1 MSKTMA
7 IRIHALGGPEVLR
20 WEEVA
25 VPDPGP
31 GEVLVRHEAVGL
43 NFIDTYHRS
52 GLYPV
57 PSLPTAIG
65 MEAAGVVEVVGP
77 SGGAGP
83 VAGAGSPAGAGPVA
97 GAGATAAEG
106 PSFQPGDRVAY
117 GFGLGAYC
125 ERRVMPVDQLVPIP
139 DGVDSETAAAAML
152 KGMTSWY
159 LCRRT
164 YGLSAGE
171 TVLVHAAAGGVGTI
185 LSQWCK
191 ALGATVIGTAGSAE
205 KGRVAR
211 AHGCDH
217 VILYKEEDFVERV
230 REITAGEGVPV
241 VFDGVGKATFD
252 GSMECLARFGMMIT
266 FGNASGAVPPL
277 NLLRLSARGL
287 TVARPSLKP
296 YIDRREDLEEAAG
309 ELLGHIAAGR
319 IRVTVGQRF
328 ALKDAAAA
336 HRALESRATRGCTVL
351 LP

>member
-1 MSKTMA
+1 ML
-7 IRIHALGGPEVLR
+7 IRH
-20 WEEVA
+20 
-25 VPDPGP
+25 D
-31 GEVLVRHEAVGL
+31 AVGL

-65 MEAAGVVEVVGP
+65 MEGAGVVEEVGP
-77 SGGAGP
+77 PGGAGP
-83 VAGAGSPAGAGPVA
+83 LAGAGP
-97 GAGATAAEG
+97 T
-106 PSFQPGDRVAY
+106 FQPGDRVAY

-125 ERRVMPVDQLVPIP
+125 ERRVMPTSQLVRIP

-164 YGLSAGE
+164 YRLSEGE

-205 KGRVAR
+205 KGEVAR
-211 AHGCDH
+211 EHGCDH

-230 REITAGEGVPV
+230 HEITGGEGVPV

-252 GSMECLARFGMMIT
+252 ASMECLGRFGMMIT

-277 NLLRLSARGL
+277 NLLRLSAKGL

-296 YIDRREDLEEAAG
+296 YIERREDLEEAAG
-309 ELLGHIAAGR
+309 ELLGHIQAGR
-319 IRVTVGQRF
+319 IRLTVGQRF
-328 ALKDAAAA
+328 PLAEAAEA
-336 HRALESRATRGCTVL
+336 HRALESRRTQGCTVL

>member
-1 MSKTMA
+1 MNTTMA
-7 IRIHALGGPEVLR
+7 IRIHGFGGPEMLR

-25 VPDPGP
+25 IPDPGP
-31 GEVLVRHEAVGL
+31 GEVLVRHDAIGL

-65 MEAAGVVEVVGP
+65 MEGAGVVEE
-77 SGGAGP
+77 AGP
-83 VAGAGSPAGAGPVA
+83 PAGAGPPG
-97 GAGATAAEG
+97 GAGPT
-106 PSFQPGDRVAY
+106 FQPGDRVAY
-117 GFGLGAYC
+117 GFGLGTYC
-125 ERRVMPVDQLVPIP
+125 ERRVMPVGQLVSIP

-164 YGLSAGE
+164 YRLSEGE

-185 LSQWCK
+185 LSQWCNL
-191 ALGATVIGTAGSAE
+191 LGATVIGTAGSAE
-205 KGRVAR
+205 KGEVAR
-211 AHGCDH
+211 EHGCDH

-230 REITAGEGVPV
+230 HEITGGEGVPV

-252 GSMECLARFGMMIT
+252 GSMECLGRFGMMIT

-277 NLLRLSARGL
+277 NLLRLSAKGL

-296 YIDRREDLEEAAG
+296 YIERREDLEEVAG
-309 ELLGHIAAGR
+309 ELLGHIQAGR
-319 IRVTVGQRF
+319 IRLTVGQRF
-328 ALKDAAAA
+328 PLAEAAEA
-336 HRALESRATRGCTVL
+336 HRALESRRTQGCTVL